1 MVIANHLKTGLTS
14 CALRIIAFLLL
25 CWSSSHTFSLS
36 IHYASAVLFLCYQ
49 SWGHTLFPLISHG
62 SMGYHTAAQQK
73 IIILLYLK
81 TGAPNLQELMP
92 VDLRSSWCNN
102 NRYKAHNKC
111 NTLESSQNHPLLPGS
126 AEKLPSMKPVSGAK
140 KIGTAARWLWLID
153 LQWPIRALS
162 RVFFFFFLSLGP

>member
-1 MVIANHLKTGLTS
+1 MDSSSNLSPMVIANHLKTGLTS
-14 CALRIIAFLLL
+14 CARRIIAFLLL

-49 SWGHTLFPLISHG
+49 SWEHTLFPLISHG

-111 NTLESSQNHPLLPGS
+111 NTLESSQTRPCFLS
-126 AEKLPSMKPVSGAK
+126 QSMEKLSSMKLIPGAK
-140 KIGTAARWLWLID
+140 KFGVCCFKIY
-153 LQWPIRALS
+153 
-162 RVFFFFFLSLGP
+162 F